1 MALWKEI
8 CDICWFSAENK
19 TLVAEK
25 GLVEKYKR
33 MVNFK
38 LRNEMRDVK
47 FIMSH

>member
-1 MALWKEI
+1 MALGKETNLI
-8 CDICWFSAENK
+8 FVGFQLK
-19 TLVAEK
+19 TKQVADK

-38 LRNEMRDVK
+38 LRNKMRDVK